1 MNVYKALF
9 WIIIASY
16 VCPIE
21 ISELDDHKTI
31 RLLTMWSNTQV
42 LYLSIT
48 KWICLLE
55 GLENKAATTEI
66 GS

>member
-48 KWICLLE
+48 KWICSLE